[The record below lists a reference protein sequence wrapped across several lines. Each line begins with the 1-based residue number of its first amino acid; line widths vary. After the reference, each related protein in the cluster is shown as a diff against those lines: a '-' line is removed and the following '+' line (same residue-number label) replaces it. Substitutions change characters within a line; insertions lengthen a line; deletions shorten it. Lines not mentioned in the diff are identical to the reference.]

1 MSDRAVKMRDRAQSK
16 VKGELMTINTDR
28 LDRRIEATD
37 KLCPY
42 PSSCKDWVI
51 WRIGFRHGSSEMIM
65 SRNGTSSYYDGYKS
79 GDDWARADKKTYP
92 IAQLK

>member
-1 MSDRAVKMRDRAQSK
+1 MRDRAQPK
-16 VKGELMTINTDR
+16 TKGELMAINTDK